1 MSTFSSDQITLP
13 DVLSDIVS
21 GKIQLPDFQ
30 RGWIWD
36 DEHVQSLLTSIA
48 RSFPIGAVMLLETGG
63 DMRFQVRPIEHVSFS
78 SAVPEA
84 ESLIL
89 DGQQRLTTL
98 TQVLKL
104 TAPVK
109 TRNARSKAIERYYYF
124 DMNLALEGTDRI
136 EDSIIAV
143 GSDRKIK
150 SNFGQEI
157 DLDLS
162 TRELECKNFCFPCT
176 EIIDSDDWEESLD
189 EFSPE
194 RSADF
199 RRFRKQVIR
208 PFRDYQI
215 PIIKLRKET
224 TKEAVCL
231 VFEKVNTGGV
241 PLSVFELITA
251 TYAADGY
258 NLRDDWFGSN
268 DRKVSSRQK
277 NIAQQPLLANIEAT
291 DFLQTITLLHTY
303 ERHQQDIANGK
314 SGKQATAISAKRT
327 AILALPLEAYTTW
340 AAKAEQGYISA
351 AHFLQQQCFYAVRDI
366 PYSTQIPVIAAILT
380 HLEDDWRTPVVNGRL
395 SRWYWCGVLGELYGG
410 AVETRIANDLG
421 EVLAWARN
429 KGAEPRTVTDAVFQP
444 DRLRSLKSRVSAA
457 YKGINTLVLRKGA
470 QDFYWKANIQ
480 QLDQTD
486 VQLDF
491 HHIFPRKWCQS
502 QGISPKTYDAIVNK
516 TPISYKANRKI
527 GGAAPSQYLAKL
539 QADDNVQLDDTA
551 MDSIL
556 AGHLIDPKTLRNND
570 FQTFFDH
577 RFHALLEVI
586 GSAMGKKIELEEAL
600 ETEAQ
605 SEVAS

>member
-1 MSTFSSDQITLP
+1 MCNSKYAPLSTSASIQPFLKLKLLSSTVSNASLLSPKFSS
-13 DVLSDIVS
+13 
-21 GKIQLPDFQ
+21 
-30 RGWIWD
+30 
-36 DEHVQSLLTSIA
+36 SLY
-48 RSFPIGAVMLLETGG
+48 LLKRT
-63 DMRFQVRPIEHVSFS
+63 
-78 SAVPEA
+78 
-84 ESLIL
+84 
-89 DGQQRLTTL
+89 
-98 TQVLKL
+98 VLK
-104 TAPVK
+104 V
-109 TRNARSKAIERYYYF
+109 
-124 DMNLALEGTDRI
+124 
-136 EDSIIAV
+136 
-143 GSDRKIK
+143 RKYSGRKLK
-150 SNFGQEI
+150 SNFGRKI

-176 EIIDSDDWEESLD
+176 EIIDSDDWEESLE

-194 RSADF
+194 RFADF
-199 RRFRKQVIR
+199 RRFRKQIIR

-215 PIIKLRKET
+215 PIIKLKKET

-258 NLRDDWFGSN
+258 NLRDDWFDSD
-268 DRKVSSRQK
+268 DRKVPSRQK
-277 NIAQQPLLANIEAT
+277 NIAKQPLLASTEAT

-303 ERHQQDIANGK
+303 EKHRQDIANGK
-314 SGKQATAISAKRT
+314 TSKQAAAISAKRT
-327 AILALPLEAYTTW
+327 AILSLPLEAYTTW
-340 AAKAEQGYISA
+340 AARAERGYISA

-366 PYSTQIPVIAAILT
+366 PYSTQVPVIAAILT
-380 HLEDDWRTPVVNGRL
+380 HLQDDWRTPVVNDRL

-410 AVETRIANDLG
+410 AVETRIANDLD
-421 EVLAWARN
+421 EVLAWIKN
-429 KGAEPRTVTDAVFQP
+429 KGAEPRTVADAVFQP

-457 YKGINTLVLRKGA
+457 YKGINTLVLREGA

-539 QADDNVQLDDTA
+539 QSDASVQLSDTA

-556 AGHLIDPKTLRNND
+556 EGHLIDPKTLRNND

-577 RFHALLEVI
+577 RFRALIKVI
-586 GSAMGKKIELEEAL
+586 GSAMGKKIELEE
-600 ETEAQ
+600 TPEAEVR
-605 SEVAS
+605 SEVTL